1 MFLPKAPCKDCPDRI
16 LGCHTTCEK
25 YKCYKEEYKEKTQ
38 ELDKLREYYDYKVM
52 NISNRNAQL
61 ALKQK
66 RKGG

>member
-1 MFLPKAPCKDCPDRI
+1 MFLPKAPCRDCPDRI

-38 ELDKLREYYDYKVM
+38 ELAKLREYYDYKVM

-66 RKGG
+66 RKRG